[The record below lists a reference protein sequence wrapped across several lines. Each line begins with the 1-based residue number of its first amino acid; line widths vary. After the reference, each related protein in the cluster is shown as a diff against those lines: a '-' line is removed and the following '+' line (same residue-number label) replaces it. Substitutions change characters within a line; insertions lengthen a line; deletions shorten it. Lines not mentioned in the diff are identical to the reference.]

1 MLGVKDKSNV
11 YEIIVN
17 EKVSQILF
25 SFGDVMREVQF
36 RNIISS
42 DFIIMFADNFCN
54 FNLHNTIR
62 HHFKAKVELKN
73 VILTSVMQK

>member
-25 SFGDVMREVQF
+25 SFGDVMR
-36 RNIISS
+36 
-42 DFIIMFADNFCN
+42 
-54 FNLHNTIR
+54 
-62 HHFKAKVELKN
+62 
-73 VILTSVMQK
+73 